1 MQAPEPSSPSVP
13 VPPTVQ
19 TDAKTAR
26 ILARTI
32 FKDMK
37 RYGVSP
43 QKILEVATELISLVN
58 GQLREDSD
66 NGRAQ

>member
-1 MQAPEPSSPSVP
+1 MQASESTSTAIP

-19 TDAKTAR
+19 SDAKTAR

-37 RYGVSP
+37 RYGVTN

-58 GQLREDSD
+58 SQLREDSSG
-66 NGRAQ
+66 NGRA

>member
-1 MQAPEPSSPSVP
+1 MQAPETSSPSVA

-19 TDAKTAR
+19 SDAKTAR

-32 FKDMK
+32 FKDMM
-37 RYGVSP
+37 RYGVSH

-58 GQLREDSD
+58 TQLREDSD
-66 NGRAQ
+66 NGRA